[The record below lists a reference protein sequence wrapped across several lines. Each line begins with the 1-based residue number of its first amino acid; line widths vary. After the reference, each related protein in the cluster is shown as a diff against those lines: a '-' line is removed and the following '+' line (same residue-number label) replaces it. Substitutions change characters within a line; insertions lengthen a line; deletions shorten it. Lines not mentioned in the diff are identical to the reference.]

1 MSGPAEL
8 LSDNGPFVTRIDNFS
23 ARQEQQQLAEEISK
37 AIYNEESLICE
48 AGTGTGKTLA
58 YLVAS
63 LLSNKK
69 IIISTGTKH
78 LQDQLFNKDLPV
90 VLNAL
95 GTLINPVL
103 LKGRNN
109 YLCLHRLK
117 QSEIDAG
124 ALTGKKQSD
133 LTMVKHWSIQTDS
146 GDLSELTSLSENS
159 ILYPNITSTVEN
171 CLGRECN
178 EYENCFVFKAR
189 KKAME
194 SQLVIVNHHL
204 LFADLSL
211 KETGFGEILPQAD
224 IIIFDEAHQLPELAS
239 EFFSQSISSRQ
250 INDLIN
256 DCRVAYFAELN
267 DVPEF
272 LTLLDKLQT
281 RLKKLRLV
289 FGTED
294 RRMEWSVIS
303 GNEENHDAFTQFKSG
318 LTELSNALDELSV
331 RSRSLENC
339 LHRCGNIIEMLETCL
354 ERDSDEYVQWI
365 ETRGKGFILYQTP
378 LDISSRFQSRLAEHN
393 CQCIY
398 TSATLAVGK
407 DFNHFASRL
416 GLADVKAISWSSPFN
431 YAKQALL
438 YLPQDMPDPR
448 ELKYVQHVIDRAIPV
463 INASQGHTFILF
475 TSYRALDQ
483 ARSLI
488 REKLKFPIM
497 VQGDMPRSELL
508 NRFRKTQHAVLLGT
522 QSFWEGV
529 DVRGRALSCVII
541 DKLPFAPPDDP
552 VFRARSVNMEKNGQN
567 PFIDY
572 QLPEAIITLRQGVG
586 RLIRDID
593 DYGVLMICDPRLQSK
608 SYGRKFIMSLPEM
621 KITNNITDVQL
632 FLNNLCNK

>member
-8 LSDNGPFVTRIDNFS
+8 LSENGPFVAHIDNFS
-23 ARQEQQQLAEEISK
+23 VRREQQQLAEEISN
-37 AIYNEESLICE
+37 AINNGESLICE

-63 LLSNKK
+63 ILSNKK

-90 VLNAL
+90 AINAL
-95 GTLINPVL
+95 GALISPVL
-103 LKGRNN
+103 LKGRSN

-117 QSEIDAG
+117 QSEIDG
-124 ALTGKKQSD
+124 GSLTGKKQSE
-133 LTMVKHWSIQTDS
+133 LTSVKKWSLQTDS
-146 GDLSELTSLSENS
+146 GDLSELTTLSENS
-159 ILYPNITSTVEN
+159 RLYPHITSTVEN

-178 EYENCFVFKAR
+178 EYDECFVFKAR

-239 EFFSQSISSRQ
+239 EFFSQSLSSRQ
-250 INDLIN
+250 LNDLIN
-256 DCRVAYFAELN
+256 DCRTAYFAELN

-272 LTLLDKLQT
+272 LKLLDKLQT
-281 RLKKLRLV
+281 KIKQLRLA

-294 RRMEWSVIS
+294 RKMEWNIIAK
-303 GNEENHDAFTQFKSG
+303 NEEKHAAFTQFRI
-318 LTELSNALDELSV
+318 ELNELCNALDELSV

-339 LHRCGNIIEMLETCL
+339 LHRCGDIIEMLATYL
-354 ERDSDEYVQWI
+354 ERESDEHVQWI

-378 LDISSRFQSRLAEHN
+378 LDISSRFQSRLAEHD

-398 TSATLAVGK
+398 TSATLAVGN
-407 DFNHFASRL
+407 DFRHFASRL
-416 GLADVKAISWSSPFN
+416 GLTNVNAMSWSSPFN
-431 YAKQALL
+431 YAQQALL

-448 ELKYVQHVIDRAIPV
+448 DASYVNLVIEHAIPV
-463 INASQGHTFILF
+463 IEASQGHTFILF
-475 TSYRALDQ
+475 TSYRALEQ
-483 ARSLI
+483 ARLLI
-488 REKLKFPIM
+488 KDKINYPVM

-508 NRFRKTQHAVLLGT
+508 NRFRETKHAVLLGT

-552 VFRARSVNMEKNGQN
+552 VLKARSINMEKKGQN

-586 RLIRDID
+586 RLIRDIND
-593 DYGVLMICDPRLQSK
+593 NGVLMICDPRLQTK
-608 SYGRKFIMSLPEM
+608 SYGRKFISSLPEM
-621 KITNNITDVQL
+621 KITNDITDVQL
-632 FLNNLCNK
+632 FFNQ